1 MTAQLV
7 ADALKPLGRC
17 RANITMNH

>member
-17 RANITMNH
+17 RATITMDH